1 MFGAY
6 RLILTSYYM
15 LSAVVSLIP
24 FSWAHIKSFSFLMGF
39 EYTMFSK
46 ETPALMLDQIYAFEA
61 QSMPAPLFAKSRIK
75 SLDGLD
81 LMAQCG
87 LIQGSDFFQALIFFS
102 ASTGL

>member
-1 MFGAY
+1 LPENGVAKLSVAYSLIAILHKIFMFGAY

-46 ETPALMLDQIYAFEA
+46 ETPALMLD
-61 QSMPAPLFAKSRIK
+61 
-75 SLDGLD
+75 
-81 LMAQCG
+81 
-87 LIQGSDFFQALIFFS
+87 
-102 ASTGL
+102 